1 MNITARI
8 LNFSLMLG
16 MPFVLGLYLARK
28 YKAEWRLFGIGV
40 ATFILAQLFHI
51 PFNHWVLTPQIG
63 NLGFDLTQGGF
74 RLALVGI
81 LYGLSAGFFEEMAR
95 YLGYRVWIKEER
107 DWKSALM
114 FGAGHGGIESV
125 LLGILVLIGFVQV
138 IALQG
143 TELSNVVDADQ
154 VETVR
159 AQIQAYMAL
168 PWYHAI
174 LGAVER
180 LATLPIHLGATVLVL
195 QSFRRDNLLWLGL
208 AVGWHAAVDALAVYA
223 GQTWSVYIT
232 EGIVLVAGLLSLG
245 IVFWLKSNNELALD
259 VSHDVALPAIEHQ
272 PLPPS
277 EENLDDSRYV

>member
-1 MNITARI
+1 MNIIARI

-28 YKAEWRLFGIGV
+28 FRTEWRLFGIGV
-40 ATFILAQLFHI
+40 LTFILAQLFHI
-51 PFNHWVLTPQIG
+51 PFNRWVLSPAIG
-63 NLGFDLTQGGF
+63 NLGLQLNQGGLN
-74 RLALVGI
+74 LAVVGI
-81 LYGLSAGFFEEMAR
+81 LYGLSAGLFEETAR

-114 FGAGHGGIESV
+114 FGTGHGGIESF

-143 TELSNVVDADQ
+143 TDLSTVVDAEQ
-154 VETVR
+154 VDTVQ

-180 LATLPIHLGATVLVL
+180 LAALPIHLGATVLVL
-195 QSFRRDNLLWLGL
+195 QSFRRKNMLWLGL
-208 AVGWHAAVDALAVYA
+208 AAGWHAVIDAVAVYA
-223 GQTWSVYIT
+223 GQTWNVYIT
-232 EGIVLVAGLLSLG
+232 EGIVLIAGVMSLG
-245 IVFWLKSNNELALD
+245 IVFWLKPKEEPGLD
-259 VSHDVALPAIEHQ
+259 VSQDVALPEIEPQ
-272 PLPPS
+272 PLSPS
-277 EENLDDSRYV
+277 KENLDDSRYV